1 MKYNLQWLT
10 DFEKPNSPAQTPK
23 AQSTEAHTLN
33 KSFKYQILLYF
44 GLLTYKTKGNGVGQ
58 ERVEGSAN

>member
-23 AQSTEAHTLN
+23 AQSTEAHMLN
-33 KSFKYQILLYF
+33 KSFKYQILLYS
-44 GLLTYKTKGNGVGQ
+44 GLLTYKTKGNEVGKN
-58 ERVEGSAN
+58 RVEGSAN